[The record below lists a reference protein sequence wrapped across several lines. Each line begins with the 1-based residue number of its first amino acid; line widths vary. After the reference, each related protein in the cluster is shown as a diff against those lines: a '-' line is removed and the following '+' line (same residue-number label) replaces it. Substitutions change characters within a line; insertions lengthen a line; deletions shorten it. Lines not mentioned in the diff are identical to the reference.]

1 MQITIFNLR
10 YKMNDIL
17 KTLTRNENVDVLYR
31 DKLKGTIIAKTKLPE
46 KKLIEHPFFN
56 MLNSKDSVEQIMTN
70 LRGGR
75 YNDI

>member
-31 DKLKGTIIAKTKLPE
+31 GKLKGTIIPKTKLSE
-46 KKLIEHPFFN
+46 KKMIEHPFFN
-56 MLNSKDSVEQIMTN
+56 MLNSKEPVEQTMTN

-75 YNDI
+75 YSDI

>member
-46 KKLIEHPFFN
+46 KN
-56 MLNSKDSVEQIMTN
+56 
-70 LRGGR
+70 
-75 YNDI
+75 

>member
-17 KTLTRNENVDVLYR
+17 KTLTRNENVDVLYC
-31 DKLKGTIIAKTKLPE
+31 DKLKGTIIPKSKLP
-46 KKLIEHPFFN
+46 KKLIKHPFFN
-56 MLNSKDSVEQIMTN
+56 MLNSKDSVEQIMAKF
-70 LRGGR
+70 RGGR

>member
-1 MQITIFNLR
+1 MEATIVDLR

-17 KTLTRNENVDVLYR
+17 KALNRNENVDVLYHG
-31 DKLKGTIIAKTKLPE
+31 KLKGTIIAKTKLPE

-56 MLNSKDSVEQIMTN
+56 MINSKEPVEQTMTN

-75 YNDI
+75 YSDI

>member
-46 KKLIEHPFFN
+46 KKLIEYPFFN
-56 MLNSKDSVEQIMTN
+56 MVS
-70 LRGGR
+70 
-75 YNDI
+75 

>member
-1 MQITIFNLR
+1 MEATIVDLR

-17 KTLTRNENVDVLYR
+17 KALNRNENVDVLYR
-31 DKLKGTIIAKTKLPE
+31 GKLKGTIIAKTKLSE

-56 MLNSKDSVEQIMTN
+56 MLNSKEPIEQTMTN

-75 YNDI
+75 YSDI